1 MYYRAKGK
9 YLVVLETDDFWIDE
23 LKLQKSFDFLES
35 NNDYIAV
42 SHRCIIVDENNNSI
56 GKQYPECHRSE
67 YSYDEYMK
75 DLLPG
80 QTTTVM
86 FRNFFLKELNY
97 SIELLTEDKY
107 CIGPGDAR
115 KAFTFIVNGK
125 VACLPDIMSAYRLVT
140 SGGSSYSANVKRNP
154 CEIIKRRR
162 AVVEYSRNCLDNS
175 KALYVSEYLLIRDI
189 FMGIIKRNGV
199 YTISQLLSELKKTE
213 NKLKILLNVI
223 KYLLYSIIRK
233 IRKKNKT
240 YLPSNINNENKILKC
255 KKSIY
260 DIY

>member
-1 MYYRAKGK
+1 MNKEEISVSIICATYNHEKYLKYALNSILNQKTTFKFEVLVGEDCSTDDSRKILKYYEEKYPNFFTIFYRKKNFGPIKNFIDLYYRAKGK

-56 GKQYPECHRSE
+56 GKQYPECHKSE

-125 VACLPDIMSAYRLVT
+125 VACLPDVMSAYRLVT
-140 SGGSSYSANVKRNP
+140 SGGSSYSANVKR
-154 CEIIKRRR
+154 
-162 AVVEYSRNCLDNS
+162 
-175 KALYVSEYLLIRDI
+175 
-189 FMGIIKRNGV
+189 
-199 YTISQLLSELKKTE
+199 
-213 NKLKILLNVI
+213 
-223 KYLLYSIIRK
+223 
-233 IRKKNKT
+233 
-240 YLPSNINNENKILKC
+240 
-255 KKSIY
+255 
-260 DIY
+260 